1 MTTPSENKKRQSYP
15 VPKKKR
21 LRKKF
26 LPRRHHLDR
35 RAAEIKAA
43 ASGADDEL
51 LSTVQTAA
59 WLGCS
64 TQWLT
69 IGRHRGY
76 GPPHEKLSHRMVRYR
91 RGVVRAWLDTRTRA
105 STAEGGGR

>member
-1 MTTPSENKKRQSYP
+1 VTTSPKTKRRQTA
-15 VPKKKR
+15 
-21 LRKKF
+21 
-26 LPRRHHLDR
+26 PRQHHLDR

-43 ASGADDEL
+43 TSGADDEL

-64 TQWLT
+64 IQWLT

-76 GPPHEKLSHRMVRYR
+76 GPPYEKLSHRLVRYR
-91 RGVVRAWLDTRTRA
+91 RGAVRAWLDTRTRT
-105 STAEGGGR
+105 STAGGR